1 MSSKTWRRVVLL
13 LAVVVTGMVACVAV
27 AQTATATVPPLVKVN
42 GTLANAQGIVGVTFA
57 LYAEQ
62 TGGAPL
68 WLETQNV
75 TPDANGR
82 YTVYLGANH
91 ANGVPLNLFASGEA
105 RWLGVQPEGQAEQT
119 RAQLVSVPYAL
130 TAGDAQTLGGQPLSA
145 FVLASAANGSTTTS
159 GGTTASAGSGGIVAL
174 ATPQT
179 GSTAVTTN
187 SGTTGYLAK
196 FTSTPGDIE
205 NSLVY
210 DTGTAVGIGTTNPDA
225 RLTVNANA
233 AALTPIANATLH
245 FANGDGSPSVVGIDS
260 FGAINTI
267 TFRRADG
274 TGAVPTAL
282 QNGEVIGQYGW
293 LGRGATAYQ
302 TGAAAQI
309 AAGAAETWTD
319 STGAG
324 YLAFKTRPS
333 GTTGAPT
340 ERMRII
346 STGYVGIGTTTPNA
360 TLEVNGNI
368 KITKNSGG
376 SLIFQDGTTQSTAG
390 SVTGITAASGSG
402 LTVTSGTSTPVIG
415 TDPTVLQMRINAACG
430 PGAYMTSVNSAG
442 GINCSG
448 VVSNPGTVTNVSA
461 VSGSGLTVANATSTP
476 QINTDFTVLQKRV
489 AAGCPAGQFLQSI
502 AVDGTPSCLPVYSA
516 VPSGF
521 TTLGTSPVPLAGYS
535 VSGSVAINGRN
546 PWSQTRS
553 LNTARYGH
561 GVASIGSSI
570 FAVGG
575 MVSAATSALWNR
587 YNTSA

>member
-1 MSSKTWRRVVLL
+1 MRR
-13 LAVVVTGMVACVAV
+13 
-27 AQTATATVPPLVKVN
+27 AT
-42 GTLANAQGIVGVTFA
+42 VGVTFA

-187 SGTTGYLAK
+187 SGTTGYLPK
-196 FTSTPGDIE
+196 FTGTPGDIE

-333 GTTGAPT
+333 GTTG
-340 ERMRII
+340 
-346 STGYVGIGTTTPNA
+346 
-360 TLEVNGNI
+360 
-368 KITKNSGG
+368 
-376 SLIFQDGTTQSTAG
+376 
-390 SVTGITAASGSG
+390 
-402 LTVTSGTSTPVIG
+402 
-415 TDPTVLQMRINAACG
+415 
-430 PGAYMTSVNSAG
+430 
-442 GINCSG
+442 
-448 VVSNPGTVTNVSA
+448 
-461 VSGSGLTVANATSTP
+461 
-476 QINTDFTVLQKRV
+476 
-489 AAGCPAGQFLQSI
+489 
-502 AVDGTPSCLPVYSA
+502 
-516 VPSGF
+516 
-521 TTLGTSPVPLAGYS
+521 
-535 VSGSVAINGRN
+535 
-546 PWSQTRS
+546 RS
-553 LNTARYGH
+553 D
-561 GVASIGSSI
+561 
-570 FAVGG
+570 
-575 MVSAATSALWNR
+575 
-587 YNTSA
+587 